1 MHNKIGYTLLLLLL
15 SLNIFSQTKKIAYKS
30 HSGNTINYLA
40 SANPLFESSAPD
52 FGLGPMYKYFIE
64 SVEVLND
71 SSLVIIRNEQKLYT
85 SDSLPMTTV
94 VDTIVN
100 WYYMQ
105 EVEDYKNSDSI
116 KGAINR
122 SFVFENSLDSIE
134 ILYKAETPADSV
146 KTEKK
151 MKKNEKEKRQIVLPV
166 VPINNDNNNNG
177 NMLMILIG
185 ALLAFSVL
193 LGILIHRFA
202 KKEVEEAQLIS

>member
-30 HSGNTINYLA
+30 HSGNTINYHA
-40 SANPLFESSAPD
+40 AAHPIFDSPSPD
-52 FGLGPMYKYFIE
+52 FGLGPTERYFIE

-85 SDSLPMTTV
+85 CDSLHMTTI

-105 EVEDYKNSDSI
+105 EPEDYKNNDSI

-134 ILYKAETPADSV
+134 ILYKAETTTDSI
-146 KTEKK
+146 KTDTKK
-151 MKKNEKEKRQIVLPV
+151 KKKEKRQIVIPIA
-166 VPINNDNNNNG
+166 PINNDKDNNNG
-177 NMLMILIG
+177 NMLPILIG
-185 ALLAFSVL
+185 LLLTFSVL
-193 LGILIHRFA
+193 LGILIQRFA
-202 KKEVEEAQLIS
+202 KKEVAAAQMLS

>member
-30 HSGNTINYLA
+30 HSGNTINYYA
-40 SANPLFESSAPD
+40 AANPLFESSAPD

-71 SSLVIIRNEQKLYT
+71 SSLVIIRKEQELYT
-85 SDSLPMTTV
+85 IDTLPMNTI

-116 KGAINR
+116 KGAIDR

-134 ILYKAETPADSV
+134 ILYKVETTTDSV
-146 KTEKK
+146 KTDTKK
-151 MKKNEKEKRQIVLPV
+151 KKKEKRQIVIPAA
-166 VPINNDNNNNG
+166 PTNNDKDNNNG
-177 NMLMILIG
+177 NMLPILIG
-185 ALLAFSVL
+185 LLLTFSVL
-193 LGILIHRFA
+193 LGILIQRFA
-202 KKEVEEAQLIS
+202 KKEVAAAQLLS

>member
-30 HSGNTINYLA
+30 HSGNTINYYA
-40 SANPLFESSAPD
+40 AANPLFESSAPD
-52 FGLGPMYKYFIE
+52 FGLGQCKYFIE

-71 SSLVIIRNEQKLYT
+71 SSLVIIRKEQELYT
-85 SDSLPMTTV
+85 IDSLPMNTI

-116 KGAINR
+116 KGAIDR

-134 ILYKAETPADSV
+134 ILYKVETTTDSV
-146 KTEKK
+146 KTDTKK
-151 MKKNEKEKRQIVLPV
+151 K
-166 VPINNDNNNNG
+166 
-177 NMLMILIG
+177 
-185 ALLAFSVL
+185 
-193 LGILIHRFA
+193 
-202 KKEVEEAQLIS
+202 KKENVKLLFP